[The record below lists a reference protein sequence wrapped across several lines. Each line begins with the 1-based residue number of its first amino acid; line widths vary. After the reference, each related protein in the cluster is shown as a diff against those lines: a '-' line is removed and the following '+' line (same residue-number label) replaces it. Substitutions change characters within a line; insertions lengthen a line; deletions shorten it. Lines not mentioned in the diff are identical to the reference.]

1 MSDIEYAGLFENW
14 KPNSAGVIT
23 WETFREGLNSWKW
36 KMVERDVLEEV
47 INDFFAQSYKFKM
60 QGKDKESKEMAT
72 KALRL
77 QGSLTKTKPIEVEKK
92 QQDNT
97 MIRGDQFTRT
107 LHRRKDDVHPDEV
120 FGDSKEDRSLI
131 HTFKI

>member
-1 MSDIEYAGLFENW
+1 
-14 KPNSAGVIT
+14 
-23 WETFREGLNSWKW
+23 
-36 KMVERDVLEEV
+36 MVERDVLEEV